1 MTDPGSN
8 APVWWDK
15 EVDAAGRPIRLDVR
29 TAAHQIWDA
38 ARRQAQHLLGDAS
51 EAPELME
58 NAVAEVSRYLD
69 RSGAE
74 LFTQNTA
81 GILMCAICRS
91 LRRYARKL
99 SRLELA
105 GGSTELSERRIAPD
119 WTALVEL
126 RLDLERLTHHLND
139 KSRTM
144 LDLRRNGFDWKE
156 IADVLQ
162 MTDIAARAAFWR
174 EVKRAKLRAAGTGRQ
189 KKRPRTALCGGKEL
203 QPPSAIIV
211 ARGFGMKH
219 RLGYKG
225 YVIEARAHELRD
237 GGFSSEFSVE
247 EHDARGVTETQFYVP
262 NTFTTQESAIE
273 AAIQAGEQKID
284 VGFERGQIVANG

>member
-1 MTDPGSN
+1 
-8 APVWWDK
+8 
-15 EVDAAGRPIRLDVR
+15 
-29 TAAHQIWDA
+29 
-38 ARRQAQHLLGDAS
+38 
-51 EAPELME
+51 ME
-58 NAVAEVSRYLD
+58 NAVAQVSRYLD

-99 SRLELA
+99 SRLELV

-119 WTALVEL
+119 WTSLVEL
-126 RLDLERLTHHLND
+126 RLDLEGLTRSLND

-144 LDLRRNGFDWKE
+144 LDLRRSGFDWKE

-162 MTDIAARAAFWR
+162 MTDVAARAAFWR
-174 EVKRAKLRAAGTGRQ
+174 EVKRAKLKAARRGRHNNVKTSDRRGCDARKRTTPLEFEENWRPVSEAQQNPPILWTRISCERMALRTSVPTPECDNCGTRF
-189 KKRPRTALCGGKEL
+189 
-203 QPPSAIIV
+203 S
-211 ARGFGMKH
+211 GMKR

-225 YVIEARAHELRD
+225 YVIEARAHELKD
-237 GGFSSEFSVE
+237 GGFSAEFSVE

-262 NTFTTQESAIE
+262 NTFATQESAIE
-273 AAIQAGEQKID
+273 AAIQAGEQKVD
-284 VGFERGQIVANG
+284 TGFERGQIVANG